1 MEKLLI
7 VDGMN
12 LLFQMFYGMPAR
24 IPGADGRPIHGTLGF
39 VGALLKIL
47 RWEQPSHVAV
57 LFDGECT
64 NVRTEVDGNYKAN
77 RPDYSGLPEEET
89 PFSQLPDI
97 FRALDDLGISHA
109 ETSRCEADDWIA
121 GYALTYG
128 ADMDTVI
135 VSYDSDFFQ
144 LIGKRVRV
152 LRYRGEKTVVW
163 DEDCLMEKLG
173 VQPGQYAD
181 FKALTGDNADNLR
194 GAGKVGPKTAAKL
207 LAQFGTLENLLQNL
221 QSVRQPSLRASL
233 EAAIP
238 RLRTNYLLIKLSA
251 NESLPFT
258 LDQLTYTP
266 QDKTTRQVLQSI
278 GVMK

>member
-24 IPGADGRPIHGTLGF
+24 IHGADGRPIHGTLGF

-109 ETSRCEADDWIA
+109 ETSQCEADDWIA

-152 LRYRGEKTVVW
+152 LRYRGEKTAVW

-173 VQPGQYAD
+173 VRPGQYAD

-194 GAGKVGPKTAAKL
+194 GAGKVGPKTAVKL
-207 LAQFGTLENLLQNL
+207 LAQFGTLDNLLQNL
-221 QSVRQPSLRASL
+221 QSVRQSSLRASL
-233 EAAIP
+233 EAAVP

-258 LDQLTYTP
+258 LDQLTYTR